1 MATPKKNRLGGGIE
15 SLLGKPAL
23 TTPGQAFPNV
33 SASGLPVHSPLIR
46 EIPLNQIEANAQQ
59 PRTEFDEESLQDLA
73 ASIEQIGIVQPITV
87 REVDKNRYQI
97 ISGERR
103 YRAAALAGLSEIP
116 VYVRTADDKDIQIM
130 ALVENIQRE
139 GLNDLDI
146 AISYQKLIDAHH
158 LTQEEISETVGKS
171 RSNVANYLR
180 VLKLPIEIQD
190 AMRKQTI
197 TIGHARALIPL
208 EAKEQLRLAQQIV
221 EQGLSVR
228 QTEEIVSGLLP
239 QKEKKPRPK
248 TQASE
253 APSELC
259 TQLNEG
265 LVKWF
270 AGGTIHTKEIPNG
283 GVRITIDLKD
293 ADARQTLEL
302 LAQSGE

>member
-1 MATPKKNRLGGGIE
+1 MATPKRVRLGSGIE

-33 SASGLPVHSPLIR
+33 SAGGLPTHSPLIR
-46 EIPLNQIEANAQQ
+46 EIPLNQIEANEKQ
-59 PRTEFDEESLQDLA
+59 PRTQFEEESLQELA
-73 ASIEQIGIVQPITV
+73 NSIEQIGIIQPITV
-87 REVDKNRYQI
+87 RQIEDNRYQI

-103 YRAAALAGLSEIP
+103 YRAAKLAGLSEIP

-146 AISYQKLIDAHH
+146 AISYQNLIDAHK

-180 VLKLPIEIQD
+180 VLKLPVEIQD

-197 TIGHARALIPL
+197 TMGHARSLIGL

-228 QTEEIVSGLLP
+228 QTEEIVSGLVP
-239 QKEKKPRPK
+239 KKEKKTRTK
-248 TQASE
+248 TQESE
-253 APSELC
+253 APSEFC
-259 TQLNEG
+259 TQLQEG

-270 AGGTIHTKEIPNG
+270 PGGTIHTKEIPNG
-283 GVRITIDLKD
+283 AVRITIELKD

-302 LAQSGE
+302 LAQS